1 MSQTDG
7 SANVDF
13 TITNFTATSVTISLT
28 LPSGPPLANGNYSNE
43 VVFQLWMGTSKTIG
57 QIPNTI
63 NTDNLLKTYSINNG
77 WYYYVLADTGTSTL
91 VTSLKPNDVKS
102 YTINFSDIRT
112 WPNNEKNRDNAG
124 TIAFTYAASQI
135 YWLRI
140 NFIKGGG
147 VCTNSNRIPRTD
159 SASQIG
165 VVGGKFVISSDPAA
179 TSWNL
184 VTYPANMNVY
194 RINYIQYKNP
204 FTNTSGV
211 WRAYGYSSSGTSG
224 NAMAYSINGRT
235 WNTISFDN
243 SMYFG
248 RYFEGKGFIS
258 GTDTQ
263 VNLGIAVGH
272 RIVPPATTTQNILM
286 YVDPINYKNKDSY
299 NTLVLSFIPD
309 DILFNGSGWVIV
321 GRAVNIGDT
330 TIWYYKAGLIKS
342 ENILAATGTGDAAKI
357 NLIAQIRWNGLMWI
371 AAGYDDTVTPKIPKI
386 SYSEQLY
393 GDTGWTS
400 CTINGLSRGG
410 IFDVGWSGSAWIAVC
425 QDGGIFRSTDG
436 KTWNSIYVNNGTF
449 IAPTLGL
456 YTVAWTGTVWVGSKG
471 YPLYDRMS
479 VSTDDGLTWTDNV
492 STVGSGIIAI
502 STRVALIKLGN
513 LTQVLPTITTPTISQ
528 IVPNTAWV
536 FNVTPVLLYTK
547 DGVTT
552 NTLPTTA
559 GSYKVEI
566 DQTVQLLQ
574 NYDYYINNNTYLVVN
589 FPTTVTITVG
599 TYKYTNTGQG
609 PGLEAVSASSL
620 GALTFLYSGRNPT
633 VYPSSTTKPTNIGD
647 YTVRVDVAATT
658 NYAAATATA
667 DFSIVQ
673 ASWGITTAA
682 TTQLYNGSPYT
693 FTYGTSSSGNTLYY
707 YTSPVNLS
715 TTVVYNSGTTTVT
728 GMKSRGRYTVVI
740 TITDPNYTGTNSFPF
755 DINPG
760 NIDLTIYNTTS
771 QYTGSVLGGV
781 GPPTYTQNGETDTLT
796 YYYNPT
802 PSNVGNYTV
811 SAGGSSSNYNYRVT
825 NNTFT
830 ITPAPAIIT
839 LTNTGLLTQTYG
851 SITPFKTAYTQ
862 GGSSNDVAISA
873 IPTFPTGTI
882 VYSFRNTANNN
893 ILSSP
898 DQIGT
903 YTVTMTA
910 TNTNYSYTT
919 AATYSFT
926 IRPLTI
932 RYELDPTVVTYNT
945 KWQSTNITYTPNCNT
960 PWTYTGQNI
969 TYTTSQIPPSTVGS
983 YEVNPILQNS
993 NLVYSASGT
1002 NIFVINKANVK
1013 VTINAGTLFQYYTGY
1028 PIAIAYTTEIP
1039 VEAVDVTYKN
1049 SQNVPLSSPP
1059 TALGKY
1065 PVSAVIRDT
1074 NYQGSASSDLI
1085 ISPVICQLIFEN
1097 INVTF
1102 TGNPISA
1109 TVYTIPGGH
1118 PVNLTY
1124 APYDNPIYVAYP
1136 PTNVGRYLVRGIVD
1150 TTTQQNYLGQ
1160 ASTSMFISLLSI
1172 PLTITNNTQVFTS
1185 TVLTNT
1191 SITNPPD
1198 LKVIYTYTPSPPLAV
1213 GTYQVTGQIQDSNYT
1228 GSATSYLTI
1237 TKATAPI
1244 RYSTLTQVYN
1254 TSNLYATIL
1263 TTPPNLV
1270 TNTLYTVGTTT
1281 SRVGPVNVGTY
1292 TLVTTINDANYLGT
1306 NSATMNILKLSTFMT
1321 FSSLQQVY
1329 NGGYRSTIAITN
1341 PPDLGVSTF
1350 YNGSPIPP
1358 SSVGT
1363 YTVTGFIDNS
1373 NYAGYNTNILY
1384 INKLSTPVQLTNL
1397 NQNYTGSPIVP
1408 MVSVSPTSL
1417 LQNLL
1422 VSYKNIS
1429 GTPISTL
1436 GPIINAGKYAVTALV
1451 QDTTYAGNSTSVL
1464 TIHPASTPIAFF
1476 STSQIYTGKGLA
1488 PTFSTIPFNLSTY
1501 LTFYNSNA
1509 LIKIPSTVGTYS
1521 VMASVI
1527 DSNNYFGN
1535 YGGTSTLSNF
1545 QITKATGSMT
1555 FVSSQIQRTYTGS
1568 NFPISV
1574 LRTSPSN
1581 LNVTYLYSNAT
1592 YNSASPPSNV
1602 GSYTVIG
1609 SIQNQNY
1616 EGFGS
1621 TILNITQANAFIDF
1635 TNTSYPYDTLQHSSM
1650 YTTYPPSL
1658 TVITTFLYPNGNLTN
1673 VPPTDI
1679 GIYTQYGTIQD
1690 SSYAG
1695 TYTTPF
1701 IIYKGIAKITLPTI
1715 TATYNTVAIPH
1726 PPITTD
1732 PPNLPVSTLTFTSFP
1747 SASYNSTVPPT
1758 NAGTYTMTATV
1769 NTDLYSNVASA
1780 NFTIT
1785 KRTIPVAL
1793 TGLQQIYNG
1802 RPLSIHAVTEPAGLK
1817 TTFTY
1822 TYNSNPI
1829 AIPSSIGTYSVTGTL
1844 DDMNYQGHKTAQFAI
1859 ALGPPQSLS
1868 AYAVDKGAVLAWT
1881 PPYGGVPI
1889 AEYEINTIPPTSAYT
1904 TTSTFTR
1911 INGLTNGIPYIFT
1924 VLGKNTLAP
1933 QGGLAYQAVVSTAL
1947 TTSEFLGPSSIVAT
1961 NGELYIADNHAIYQL
1976 SSGVLQVFAGSVGN
1990 PGYVDDQG
1998 IAARFNA
2005 PSGIVADSLGN
2016 LYVADTNN
2024 DAVRKVDRQA
2034 NVTTYTRQIIL
2045 RPRRIAIRPGYFF
2058 TTSIYNVISVID
2070 GLSNVGYV
2078 AGNRYRNTGH
2088 ADGHSFDAAFNA
2100 PQGIVVASNLD
2111 TYIADTSNHTIRKMD
2126 TLYNVTTIAG
2136 APTKAGY
2143 VDATGSNARFSSPTG
2158 LAFNQEGN
2166 LFVADTGN
2174 NTIRKINT
2182 TTFEVTTIAGYGVQ
2196 GDDNGDGAN
2205 ATFMQPNSLTFDSNM
2220 TMYVLEPNAIRTVTF
2235 TPIATATPTAT
2246 PINYTPAA
2254 PTNLSA
2260 TAEAGGSAITVR
2272 WTPPPPTVI
2281 PLTSYIVT
2289 YNTQT
2294 VTIDDGT
2301 ISSYIIR
2308 NLVGNVAYTISVQ
2321 AVNLFGVS
2329 APSVPI
2335 TYTISQIPVKFSIT
2349 STIIYDDQI
2358 TNPPN
2363 FPVITATPSAPI
2375 TLSYIDTTNT
2385 LVLAPSQIGIYTGTA
2400 RVNTSQYAG
2409 ISTFQFTILNSR
2421 PTAVQGANA
2430 VATNGQ
2436 AIVRWI
2442 PPADIGESPITSYTV
2457 TSYPDNIVATT
2468 VDGLRT
2474 SISVGPL
2481 KNATAYFF
2489 TVVAN
2494 NTRGSSPIVRTN
2506 TVIPVGPPSPPLN
2519 VAANIN
2525 PQGIVTVTWSPP
2537 TSTNGA
2543 PISLYIINANPYNTA
2558 GLRVSIVV
2566 GGSTN
2571 TYRFTTGITPGVQYL
2586 FAVTAANA
2594 AGVSAPTPATYPSG
2608 AQYIVPYTI
2617 PDAPTITSAIASP
2630 GQITLSWNLLPP
2642 WITVPSIGPP
2652 SQLTITSF
2660 VVNVSP
2666 NIHNVLPFIT
2676 SGTTTSLVIPNL
2688 TSKVAYAVSIY
2699 ATNSI
2704 GNGLIANTQY
2714 ITIPVSLTQ
2723 TNPHQQ
2729 NIPKWYLYSEKVP
2742 VTYSITN
2749 TAVFFTG
2756 FPQSPTIVL
2765 SIADVPYNLVYQDTF
2780 GNIVAQ
2786 PTAVGEYYGTIS
2798 VANDYYYGSQTFV
2811 FSILGNTPAMPTAI
2825 VVQQQG
2831 TFASPSVYLS
2841 WSAPQFTGQSPITY
2855 YTIVS
2860 NPATQT
2866 ISSSITNTTITGL
2879 TSGVSYQFTI
2889 TAYNTQ
2895 GAGLPGKS
2903 SSITLYYTPSA
2914 PQASSTPSVVQSN
2927 GGVAI
2932 SWLAPLFN
2940 GGLPILSYTLD
2951 ITKGPTITNVQTTG
2965 YTIPPSV
2972 FVFGQLYSVKV
2983 YAVNRTGTS
2992 TALTIGPFT
3001 SGIATSAPVASTPIV
3016 PDYNNGTLRLNWLA
3030 PLDLNGSAVL
3040 YYTLYPRNQT
3050 NSTTPPPIRVGN
3062 VLSYTLSGLLYG
3074 ATYSFTV
3081 TATNDYGESVGLNL
3095 GTAIPGKP
3103 PSTPQ
3108 YVGPALSVENVIIFW
3123 GPSVEA
3129 NDIQSVIYTVGILGT
3144 STSFFTTDTSFQ
3156 FNGLT
3161 AGQTY
3166 IFTVVARNRFGT
3178 SGTLNIGPFVN
3189 GNPPSAPTN
3198 LRVTN
3203 VSPNYDVVLTWDNSS
3218 GSPPISYNLV
3228 VNQATYNGVTSP
3240 FNVPNLLNG
3249 VQTTFQLFA
3258 RNAVA
3263 TSAPA
3268 TLTYTPIVLAQTPQN
3283 PQVKFLSLTPMLT
3296 WTQSD
3301 VAQINN
3307 FLVTLYYNTLSNAF
3321 FGLTRSDIT
3330 INGSSITFSG
3340 LSVTNGPGSYSYS
3353 IVANNGN
3360 TQSAPAMT
3368 NTVSLEAPL
3377 FIPQSPQ
3384 SVVFSINDRNNQYLT
3399 WIQPDIRIVTSYT
3412 LMLYNNGSLIDT
3424 IRPGM
3429 FDLKIIGIQVSYTL
3443 LPLGIPG
3450 DYYYTI
3456 VAGNDYGD
3464 STPVQTNTVSINTIL
3479 PPTAVIARNNQI
3491 YFNCSW
3497 LGGNGLTY
3505 NVQFLLYNQITQVT
3519 TTIVSVQR
3527 FPFTY
3532 FSYTVPSLYLGSS
3545 YYFVVTS
3552 VASDGR
3558 TSASVKSNNIDI

>member
-1 MSQTDG
+1 MSIPADAT
-7 SANVDF
+7 F
-13 TITNFTATSVTISLT
+13 TILSWTNTVITYSLS
-28 LPSGPPLANGNYSNE
+28 LPTGPPVDTNGYYTSD
-43 VVFQLWMGTSKTIG
+43 VIFQLWIGETSDVGIIPSNVIG
-57 QIPNTI
+57 P
-63 NTDNLLKTYSINNG
+63 DALRAYSITNG
-77 WYYYVLADTGTSTL
+77 WYYYVFAPS
-91 VTSLKPNDVKS
+91 VTTLKPDMTRS
-102 YTINFSDIRT
+102 YTINFANIRT
-112 WPNNEKNRDNAG
+112 WPSNETGWGSGVTQPFPYRVG
-124 TIAFTYAASQI
+124 TKYYVRLSFVRS
-135 YWLRI
+135 
-140 NFIKGGG
+140 GG
-147 VCTNSNRIPRTD
+147 VITNRTVTARTFYLA
-159 SASQIG
+159 SAISVYTG
-165 VVGGKFVISSDPAA
+165 NFVTSSDHEAVYWDIV
-179 TSWNL
+179 TSPSGMTVNR
-184 VTYPANMNVY
+184 T
-194 RINYIQYKNP
+194 NYII
-204 FTNTSGV
+204 SV
-211 WRAYGYSSSGTSG
+211 WRAYGTSTTGT
-224 NAMAYSINGRT
+224 AMAYSFNGNQWT
-235 WNTISFDN
+235 TIGFGN
-243 SMYFG
+243 STAFNKYD
-248 RYFEGKGFIS
+248 EGYGYIGS
-258 GTDTQ
+258 SYYG
-263 VNLGIAVGH
+263 LGIAVGT
-272 RIVPPATTTQNILM
+272 RQVVGYDPQNILM
-286 YVDPINYKNKDSY
+286 YVDKTYYQDTTKY
-299 NTLVLSFIPD
+299 GTLILSLYPT
-309 DILFNGSGWVIV
+309 DILYNGSGWVIV
-321 GRAVNIGDT
+321 GRALASGQNSIYYYRVSDDISQNIS
-330 TIWYYKAGLIKS
+330 IREAG
-342 ENILAATGTGDAAKI
+342 GTGAKSIPAI
-357 NLIAQIRWNGLMWI
+357 NYIRWNGIMWI
-371 AAGYDDTVTPKIPKI
+371 AAGYRGNFPLKDDPLL
-386 SYSEQLY
+386 SYSRDAT
-393 GDTGWTS
+393 GATGWTP
-400 CTINGLSRGG
+400 CTINGTSLGG
-410 IFDVGWSGSAWIAVC
+410 INDVAWSGSAWIATC
-425 QDGGIFRSTDG
+425 YQGGIFRSTDG
-436 KTWNSIYVNNGTF
+436 ITWNSIYSGT
-449 IAPTLGL
+449 PTFGMIS
-456 YTVAWTGTVWVGSKG
+456 VAWTGIVWVGCAS
-471 YPLYDRMS
+471 YPSRNGLALSY
-479 VSTDDGLTWTDNV
+479 DDGLTWSVYT
-492 STVGSGIIAI
+492 STGSGTASIVTA
-502 STRVALIKLGN
+502 VGLITLGN
-513 LTQVLPTITTPTISQ
+513 LNQTLPNITTPTILRIIPTWASFALVGDG
-528 IVPNTAWV
+528 I
-536 FNVTPVLLYTK
+536 TPVLQYTK
-547 DGVTT
+547 GGVTT

-559 GSYKVEI
+559 GSYLVTI
-566 DQTVQLLQ
+566 NQTAQRLQ
-574 NYDYYINNNTYLVVN
+574 YYDYYIDNNTYLVVKGAAS
-589 FPTTVTITVG
+589 VTITVG

-609 PGLEAVSASSL
+609 PGLEAVSASST
-620 GALTFLYSGRNPT
+620 GARIFSYSGRNTT
-633 VYPSSTTKPTNIGD
+633 VYPSSATKPTNIGD
-647 YTVRVDVAATT
+647 YTVRVTVLEDT
-658 NYAAATATA
+658 NYAEATATA
-667 DFSIVQ
+667 NFSIVQ

-1408 MVSVSPTSL
+1408 TVSVSPTSL

-1521 VMASVI
+1521 VVASVI

-1621 TILNITQANAFIDF
+1621 TILNITQANAYIYF
-1635 TNTSYPYDTLQHSSM
+1635 TKTSYPYDTLQHSSM

-1780 NFTIT
+1780 NFTIA

-1802 RPLSIHAVTEPAGLK
+1802 RPLSIHAVTEPARLK

-1889 AEYEINTIPPTSAYT
+1889 AEYEINTIPPTSKYT

-1976 SSGVLQVFAGSVGN
+1976 SSGVRQVFAGSVGN
-1990 PGYVDDQG
+1990 PGNVDGKG

-2024 DAVRKVDRQA
+2024 NAVRKVDRQA
-2034 NVTTYTRQIIL
+2034 NVTTYSQQIVST
-2045 RPRRIAIRPGYFF
+2045 PTSIAIDLYSYIV
-2058 TTSIYNVISVID
+2058 TTNTIGNNINIIKPDGTVSVI
-2070 GLSNVGYV
+2070 
-2078 AGNRYRNTGH
+2078 AGSGASGQ
-2088 ADGHSFDAAFNA
+2088 ADGTPRVATFNA
-2100 PQGIVVASNLD
+2100 PQGIAINSFYTQL
-2111 TYIADTSNHTIRKMD
+2111 YIADTGNHIIRKID
-2126 TLYNVTTIAG
+2126 NEYNVTTIAG
-2136 APTKAGY
+2136 TPGQAGY
-2143 VDATGSNARFSSPTG
+2143 VDATGLSARFSSPTG
-2158 LAFNQEGN
+2158 LAFNQEGY

-2182 TTFEVTTIAGYGVQ
+2182 TTLEVTTIAGYGVQ

-2220 TMYVLEPNAIRTVTF
+2220 TMYVLEPSTIRTVTF

-2260 TAEAGGSAITVR
+2260 TAEVGGSAITVR
-2272 WTPPPPTVI
+2272 WTPPPTTVI

-2436 AIVRWI
+2436 ATVRWI

-2457 TSYPDNIVATT
+2457 TSYPGNIVAST

-2474 SISVGPL
+2474 SIAVGPL
-2481 KNATAYFF
+2481 TNATAYFF

-2537 TSTNGA
+2537 TFTNGA
-2543 PISLYIINANPYNTA
+2543 PISLYIINANPYNTD

-2630 GQITLSWNLLPP
+2630 GQITLSWNLLAP
-2642 WITVPSIGPP
+2642 WITSVGPP

-2841 WSAPQFTGQSPITY
+2841 WSAPQFTGLSPITY

-2914 PQASSTPSVVQSN
+2914 PQASSTPSVIQSN

-2951 ITKGPTITNVQTTG
+2951 IAPGPTITNVQTTG

-2972 FVFGQLYSVKV
+2972 FVFGQLYSVRV

-3016 PDYNNGTLRLNWLA
+3016 PDYNSGSLRLNWLA

-3040 YYTLYPRNQT
+3040 YYTLYPRSLT
-3050 NSTTPPPIRVGN
+3050 YSTALPPIRVGN

-3081 TATNDYGESVGLNL
+3081 TATNDYGESVGLSL
-3095 GTAIPGKP
+3095 GTAVPGKP

-3108 YVGPALSVENVIIFW
+3108 YVSPAFSVLTVTIYW

-3129 NDIQSVIYTVGILGT
+3129 NDIEPVIYTVGILGT
-3144 STSFFTTDTSFQ
+3144 STSFFTTNNSFQ
-3156 FNGLT
+3156 FPGLVG
-3161 AGQTY
+3161 GQTY
-3166 IFTVVARNRFGT
+3166 LFTVVARNRFGT

-3189 GNPPSAPTN
+3189 GYPPTAPTN

-3203 VSPNYDVVLTWDNSS
+3203 ASPNYDVVLTWDKSS

-3283 PQVKFLSLTPMLT
+3283 PQVKFLSLTPTFT
-3296 WTQSD
+3296 WLQSD
-3301 VAQINN
+3301 VAQIDY

-3321 FGLTRSDIT
+3321 FGLTHSDIT

-3340 LSVTNGPGSYSYS
+3340 FSVTNGPGSYSYS

-3368 NTVSLEAPL
+3368 NTVSLEASL
-3377 FIPQSPQ
+3377 FVPQSPQ

-3399 WIQPDIRIVTSYT
+3399 WRQPDIRIVTSYT

-3429 FDLKIIGIQVSYTL
+3429 FDLQIMGTQVSYTL

-3456 VAGNDYGD
+3456 VAGNNYGN

-3505 NVQFLLYNQITQVT
+3505 NVQFLLYNQLNKKTD
-3519 TTIVSVQR
+3519 TIVSVQR

-3532 FSYTVPSLYLGSS
+3532 FSYTVPILYQDSS

-3558 TSASVKSNNIDI
+3558 TSASVESNYINI

>member
-1 MSQTDG
+1 MPSLTFGGFNGLYFYLTSQNWPNIVGNVYAALYNETTLVYDDTTKVATTDNIFGVPQIAYDSFWIVKRIDLFKSVSDTIPYRWTKAKNNILKMSLRATNIINNTYYTDIVSLPSVITASIGTLYYDNNNTTNFVFSDALNSYASNLNSRFGQLYWIIYIEDLFNHSFIELTPYSLITMPLSYPFLWTGVNHRSYDVYLHVG
-7 SANVDF
+7 SYPGSPDNETYIANNNTMFVQNITFNTCTISGTTTYTYNGVAQGVPTPNYIRYNSETPTYNLIFNGINGTSYTSGSFTASPFTASRGDPPINPGSYSVYLVITGTSFPQKSNTLNFTINPTLSIVGSTPVYGYVYTANVGTFRETTNTTQPDYTAIYYNVGPSLTLTGY
-13 TITNFTATSVTISLT
+13 TITAQWWAWNINTSSETLLAGSPIQPGYYNVQLTITGPSNTYSTTSPKITIYVVDNTLSIALQPQSFNLDSDIAQGRINSKISYTISPPQPNIRDYGQGTGTFGKTFLWSSTSNGSYNTTQPTTAGTYYLKLQVVSIPNGVVSGNFYSKTTDAVKITINQSSAINITITNSYTTYTGSPISALPTTYNGYTLTYKYNGDSNAPTNAGTYTMTATDNSAGVNTYTVSDFIILKKVPTISLSTYFVPYNNSSYTFSTDATNGNRLQYTTTPNLTATPNFTATV
-28 LPSGPPLANGNYSNE
+28 NYSRE
-43 VVFQLWMGTSKTIG
+43 MKSVGT
-57 QIPNTI
+57 
-63 NTDNLLKTYSINNG
+63 Y
-77 WYYYVLADTGTSTL
+77 
-91 VTSLKPNDVKS
+91 
-102 YTINFSDIRT
+102 
-112 WPNNEKNRDNAG
+112 
-124 TIAFTYAASQI
+124 
-135 YWLRI
+135 
-140 NFIKGGG
+140 
-147 VCTNSNRIPRTD
+147 
-159 SASQIG
+159 
-165 VVGGKFVISSDPAA
+165 
-179 TSWNL
+179 
-184 VTYPANMNVY
+184 
-194 RINYIQYKNP
+194 
-204 FTNTSGV
+204 
-211 WRAYGYSSSGTSG
+211 
-224 NAMAYSINGRT
+224 
-235 WNTISFDN
+235 
-243 SMYFG
+243 
-248 RYFEGKGFIS
+248 
-258 GTDTQ
+258 
-263 VNLGIAVGH
+263 
-272 RIVPPATTTQNILM
+272 
-286 YVDPINYKNKDSY
+286 
-299 NTLVLSFIPD
+299 
-309 DILFNGSGWVIV
+309 
-321 GRAVNIGDT
+321 
-330 TIWYYKAGLIKS
+330 
-342 ENILAATGTGDAAKI
+342 
-357 NLIAQIRWNGLMWI
+357 
-371 AAGYDDTVTPKIPKI
+371 
-386 SYSEQLY
+386 
-393 GDTGWTS
+393 
-400 CTINGLSRGG
+400 
-410 IFDVGWSGSAWIAVC
+410 
-425 QDGGIFRSTDG
+425 
-436 KTWNSIYVNNGTF
+436 
-449 IAPTLGL
+449 
-456 YTVAWTGTVWVGSKG
+456 
-471 YPLYDRMS
+471 
-479 VSTDDGLTWTDNV
+479 
-492 STVGSGIIAI
+492 
-502 STRVALIKLGN
+502 
-513 LTQVLPTITTPTISQ
+513 
-528 IVPNTAWV
+528 
-536 FNVTPVLLYTK
+536 
-547 DGVTT
+547 
-552 NTLPTTA
+552 
-559 GSYKVEI
+559 
-566 DQTVQLLQ
+566 
-574 NYDYYINNNTYLVVN
+574 
-589 FPTTVTITVG
+589 TVTI
-599 TYKYTNTGQG
+599 
-609 PGLEAVSASSL
+609 AIDSL
-620 GALTFLYSGRNPT
+620 NYSG
-633 VYPSSTTKPTNIGD
+633 SD
-647 YTVRVDVAATT
+647 
-658 NYAAATATA
+658 
-667 DFSIVQ
+667 
-673 ASWGITTAA
+673 
-682 TTQLYNGSPYT
+682 T
-693 FTYGTSSSGNTLYY
+693 FTFTINRGTAY
-707 YTSPVNLS
+707 V
-715 TTVVYNSGTTTVT
+715 
-728 GMKSRGRYTVVI
+728 
-740 TITDPNYTGTNSFPF
+740 TITNNSQVYTGAQLAITGP
-755 DINPG
+755 
-760 NIDLTIYNTTS
+760 TS
-771 QYTGSVLGGV
+771 KVI
-781 GPPTYTQNGETDTLT
+781 NGETDYLT
-796 YYYNPT
+796 YSYGDVT
-802 PSNVGNYTV
+802 PINVGNYPV
-811 SAGGSSSNYNYRVT
+811 SVSGTLNSYNYIVIGSP
-825 NNTFT
+825 FE
-830 ITPAPAIIT
+830 IKKAPATIT

-862 GGSSNDVAISA
+862 GGSSNDVAITA
-873 IPTFPTGTI
+873 TPMFPTDTI

-932 RYELDPTVVTYNT
+932 RYELNPTEVTYNT
-945 KWQSTNITYTPNCNT
+945 KWQSTNITFTPDSNT
-960 PWTYTGQNI
+960 SWTYTGQNI
-969 TYTTSQIPPSTVGS
+969 TYTPSVIPPSTVGS

-993 NLVYSASGT
+993 NLIYTPSVS
-1002 NIFVINKANVK
+1002 NIFRINKANAK

-1039 VEAVDVTYKN
+1039 VEAVDVTYRG
-1049 SQNVPLSSPP
+1049 SSNAP

-1074 NYQGSASSDLI
+1074 NYQGSDSSDLI

-1124 APYDNPIYVAYP
+1124 APYDNPIYAAYP

-1228 GSATSYLTI
+1228 GSATGTLEI

-1263 TTPPNLV
+1263 TTPPNLTTT
-1270 TNTLYTVGTTT
+1270 TNYTVGTTT
-1281 SRVGPVNVGTY
+1281 SPVGPVNVGTY
-1292 TLVTTINDANYLGT
+1292 TLVTTISDANYLGT

-1363 YTVTGFIDNS
+1363 YTVSGYIDNS

-1408 MVSVSPTSL
+1408 TVSISPTSL

-1521 VMASVI
+1521 VVASVI

-1592 YNSASPPSNV
+1592 YNSSNPPSNV

-1621 TILNITQANAFIDF
+1621 TILNITQANAYIYF
-1635 TNTSYPYDTLQHSSM
+1635 TKTSYPYDTLQHSAT
-1650 YTTYPPSL
+1650 YETTPRRL
-1658 TVITTFLYPNGNLTN
+1658 TVNTTFLYPNGNLTN

-1715 TATYNTVAIPH
+1715 DATYNTKPVTI

-1732 PPNLPVSTLTFTSFP
+1732 PRYLPVSTLTFTSFP
-1747 SASYNSTVPPT
+1747 SYNSTVPPT

-1780 NFTIT
+1780 NFTIA

-1817 TTFTY
+1817 ATFKY
-1822 TYNSNPI
+1822 AYNSNPI
-1829 AIPSSIGTYSVTGTL
+1829 VTPSSIGTYSVTGTL
-1844 DDMNYQGHKTAQFAI
+1844 DDMNYQGNKTAQFAI

-1881 PPYGGVPI
+1881 PPYGEVPI
-1889 AEYEINTIPPTSAYT
+1889 AEYEINTIPPTSKYT

-1924 VLGKNTLAP
+1924 VSGKNTLAP

-1976 SSGVLQVFAGSVGN
+1976 SSGVRQVFAGSVGN
-1990 PGYVDDQG
+1990 PGNVNGKG

-2024 DAVRKVDRQA
+2024 NAIRKVDRQA
-2034 NVTTYTRQIIL
+2034 NVTTYSQQIVST
-2045 RPRRIAIRPGYFF
+2045 PTSIAIDLYSYIV
-2058 TTSIYNVISVID
+2058 TTNTIGNNINIIKPDGTVSVI
-2070 GLSNVGYV
+2070 
-2078 AGNRYRNTGH
+2078 AGSGASGQ
-2088 ADGHSFDAAFNA
+2088 ADGTPRVATFNA
-2100 PQGIVVASNLD
+2100 PQGIAINSFNTQL
-2111 TYIADTSNHTIRKMD
+2111 YIADTGNHIIRKMD
-2126 TLYNVTTIAG
+2126 TQYNVTTIAG
-2136 APTKAGY
+2136 TAGAAGY
-2143 VDATGSNARFSSPTG
+2143 VDATGSSARFSSPTG
-2158 LAFNQEGN
+2158 LAFNQEGY

-2182 TTFEVTTIAGYGVQ
+2182 TTLEVTTIAGYGVQ

-2205 ATFMQPNSLTFDSNM
+2205 ATFMRPNSLTFDSNM
-2220 TMYVLEPNAIRTVTF
+2220 TMYVLEPSTIRTVTF
-2235 TPIATATPTAT
+2235 TPIARATPTAT

-2281 PLTSYIVT
+2281 PLTSYIVR

-2329 APSVPI
+2329 ASSVPI

-2421 PTAVQGANA
+2421 PSAIPRATAA
-2430 VATNGQ
+2430 ATNGQ

-2468 VDGLRT
+2468 VVANTVDGLRT
-2474 SISVGPL
+2474 SIAVGPL
-2481 KNATAYFF
+2481 TNATAYFF

-2494 NTRGSSPIVRTN
+2494 NARGSSPIVRTN

-2537 TSTNGA
+2537 TFTNGA
-2543 PISLYIINANPYNTA
+2543 PISLYIINANPYNKDD
-2558 GLRVSIVV
+2558 LPVSIVV

-2594 AGVSAPTPATYPSG
+2594 AGVSAPTSATYPNG

-2617 PDAPTITSAIASP
+2617 PDAPIITSAIASP
-2630 GQITLSWNLLPP
+2630 GQITLSWNLLEP
-2642 WITVPSIGPP
+2642 WITSVGPP

-2914 PQASSTPSVVQSN
+2914 PQASSTPSVIQSN

-2951 ITKGPTITNVQTTG
+2951 IAPGPTITNVQTTG

-2983 YAVNRTGTS
+2983 YAVNRTGSS

-3016 PDYNNGTLRLNWLA
+3016 PDYNSGSLRLNWLA

-3050 NSTTPPPIRVGN
+3050 NSTALPPIRVGN
-3062 VLSYTLSGLLYG
+3062 VLSYTLSGLIYG

-3081 TATNDYGESVGLNL
+3081 TATNSYGESVGLSL
-3095 GTAIPGKP
+3095 GTAVPGKP

-3108 YVGPALSVENVIIFW
+3108 YVSPAF
-3123 GPSVEA
+3123 SVEA
-3129 NDIQSVIYTVGILGT
+3129 VTIYWGPPVANDIEPVIYDVGILGT
-3144 STSFFTTDTSFQ
+3144 SMSFSTTNTSFQ
-3156 FNGLT
+3156 FPGLVG
-3161 AGQTY
+3161 GQTY
-3166 IFTVVARNRFGT
+3166 RFTVVARNRFGT
-3178 SGTLNIGPFVN
+3178 SGTLNIGPVVN
-3189 GNPPSAPTN
+3189 GYPPSAPTN

-3203 VSPNYDVVLTWDNSS
+3203 ASPNYDVVLTWDNSS

-3268 TLTYTPIVLAQTPQN
+3268 TLTYTPIVLAQTPRN
-3283 PQVKFLSLTPMLT
+3283 PQVTFQSLTPMLT

-3321 FGLTRSDIT
+3321 FGLTHSDIT

-3340 LSVTNGPGSYSYS
+3340 FSVTNGPGSYSYS

-3377 FIPQSPQ
+3377 FIPQSAQ

-3399 WIQPDIRIVTSYT
+3399 WTQPDIRIVTSYT
-3412 LMLYNNGSLIDT
+3412 LNLYNNGSLIQT

-3429 FDLKIIGIQVSYTL
+3429 FDLKIDGTQVSYTL

-3456 VAGNDYGD
+3456 VAGNNYGN

-3479 PPTAVIARNNQI
+3479 PPTEVIARNNQI

-3505 NVQFLLYNQITQVT
+3505 NVQFLLYNQITKVT

-3527 FPFTY
+3527 FPYTY

-3558 TSASVKSNNIDI
+3558 TSASVESNYINI